1 MEKQGHLINGQSY
14 TESEFL
20 PTTLERRITAS
31 KQSIEQKNNKLGR
44 YQNIDQNWK
53 KKLRTTMLKTLK
65 YSLLVF
71 FQFFK
76 YTSVYIFIIS
86 RFLLSRRTM
95 NPKNSIRIQ

>member
-44 YQNIDQNWK
+44 YQNIDQN
-53 KKLRTTMLKTLK
+53 
-65 YSLLVF
+65 
-71 FQFFK
+71 
-76 YTSVYIFIIS
+76 
-86 RFLLSRRTM
+86 
-95 NPKNSIRIQ
+95 